1 MSTKVKG
8 NNRGHLR
15 AAPNP
20 GTRCEFPP
28 ARETRAQPHENA
40 AFSVRRLMEGIRLGK
55 EIQHQ
60 FLKW

>member
-15 AAPNP
+15 AAPKP

-28 ARETRAQPHENA
+28 ARETRPHGNA
-40 AFSVRRLMEGIRLGK
+40 AFSVRRLTEGIILGK